1 MESYNN
7 NKGISFFKIFKP
19 VSPTFYLTSTDP
31 AFQYQTQKNIQNTT
45 RNTVFKEFLIYIL
58 VESSQIEGSKLLLYK
73 ILQEDNYNNQTIIF
87 YHPHPSPTYHQI
99 GIL

>member
-31 AFQYQTQKNIQNTT
+31 AFQYQIQKNIQNTT
-45 RNTVFKEFLIYIL
+45 GVSSSLYNDNISALNIYQYPTRFDKQNWNQMIEQLDIIKQTVHLLKEVF
-58 VESSQIEGSKLLLYK
+58 
-73 ILQEDNYNNQTIIF
+73 II
-87 YHPHPSPTYHQI
+87 QVV
-99 GIL
+99 